1 MEKIYQAQI
10 LNAETNELL
19 TKVSSFSQE
28 GLEEEM
34 GKTKFTKFADK
45 AFDEA
50 PDFLQPEKELSEE
63 DERVIDEEL
72 ENEANWLVD
81 EERI

>member
-1 MEKIYQAQI
+1 MEKIYIAQI

-19 TKVSSFSQE
+19 VKVSSFSQE

-45 AFDEA
+45 GFDGA
-50 PDFLQPEKELSEE
+50 PDFLQPERE
-63 DERVIDEEL
+63 EEL
-72 ENEANWLVD
+72 EQDDLRD
-81 EERI
+81 KKLEEMDADSLEENL